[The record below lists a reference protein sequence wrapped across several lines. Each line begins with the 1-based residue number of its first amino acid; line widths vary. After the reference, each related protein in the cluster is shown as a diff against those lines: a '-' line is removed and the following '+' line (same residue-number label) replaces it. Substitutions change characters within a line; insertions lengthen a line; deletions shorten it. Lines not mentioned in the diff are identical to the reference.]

1 MAVNIVK
8 FGNQVLMD
16 ISDSTLT
23 AQDLLEGVIAYN
35 AKGERIVGTMAQT
48 AVASLFELNLA
59 DTYNVMNESEAPT
72 IIADALNIDGF
83 VSPIGTSGI
92 YWKKPVVT
100 IPSIDWAT
108 TVDEN
113 YDIIG
118 TGTVIVRF
126 GDAGAISK
134 TVTFKKPGEGKIYGA
149 KTSAANTYIDTGI
162 AADYSYT
169 LHAKGNGDVG
179 TTVLL
184 GSYVSNTARTTFRIL
199 PSSGAAQQMW
209 ANNTQYSSTQ
219 LGGVVVTSIFEYWQK
234 ANYLRVVQGDIDST
248 LTPTGNIDSGS
259 VGANI
264 YLFNEDANSSRGYGT
279 LIFAEVLNGNGEQIA
294 YFAPFKLLNSEEIV
308 IINTSGLTAQQIY
321 DIVENGDSSAYAS
334 RILRPTRGT
343 LVEVTP

>member
-8 FGNQVLMD
+8 FGNRVLMD

-59 DTYNVMNESEAPT
+59 DTYNVTNESEAPT

-113 YDIIG
+113 YDIVG

-134 TVTFKKPGEGKIYGA
+134 TVTFKKPGEGKVYGA
-149 KTSAANTYIDTGI
+149 KTSATNTYIDTGI

-169 LHAKGNGDVG
+169 YHGKGWGASS
-179 TTVLL
+179 TSVLMGAL
-184 GSYVSNTARTTFRIL
+184 VSTTARTTFRIL
-199 PSSGAAQQMW
+199 PSSNKIQAMW
-209 ANNTQYSSTQ
+209 PANKEVLGSSY
-219 LGGVVVTSIFEYWQK
+219 GFDVNKEFEYWIN
-234 ANYLRVVQGDIDST
+234 ANEVRIKQGSVDIT
-248 LTPTGNIDSGS
+248 IPMSGTTS
-259 VGANI
+259 SGLVGANI
-264 YLFNEDANSSRGYGT
+264 HLFNETSSSNLGYGT
-279 LIFAEVLNGNGEQIA
+279 SVFNEVLQGDTVIA
-294 YFAPFKLLNSEEIV
+294 YFAPFKLLNSGEIV

-334 RILRPTRGT
+334 RILRPTKGT